1 MHDAGSEARGGGA
14 ANQCELPLEGGL
26 GASSSSLQSSRLVVQ
41 YARSMRRKMLFGGVL
56 LCLTAAVAAVS
67 LQTGAYPIG
76 LGELLQAVV
85 FDGDEA
91 TSHVLWRIRM
101 PQVAAAPLAG
111 ACLGLSGAAMQ
122 NVLRNPLA
130 SPFTLGVSQG
140 AVFGATFAIIVLG
153 TGTAVVG
160 QVAGGQAASGEA
172 AGWLAAG
179 WLAATSSYVLVACAF
194 AGSLATV
201 GAIVLL
207 SSLRNLSP
215 AALILAGV
223 ALSAFFG
230 SATMLLQY
238 FASDSQIASAVFW
251 TFGDLRKAQWSDLA
265 LIALV
270 LLPIAAFLVWRA
282 WDFNAMT
289 WGDDTARSLGVRV
302 SSLRLTA
309 LVLAALA
316 ASVTTAF
323 VGVIGFVGLIA
334 PHMMRMAIGED
345 HRFLFP
351 YAALAGGLLLLVAD
365 LLARTVMAPVV
376 LPVGILTSFAG
387 GPVFLYLL
395 LKHGN
400 VRS

>member
-1 MHDAGSEARGGGA
+1 MRDAG
-14 ANQCELPLEGGL
+14 LK
-26 GASSSSLQSSRLVVQ
+26 VQ
-41 YARSMRRKMLFGGVL
+41 YARHVRRKVALGCAL
-56 LCLTAAVAAVS
+56 LCLIVLIAAIS
-67 LQTGAYPIG
+67 LRTGAYPIG
-76 LGELLQAVV
+76 LGELVHAMFSQP
-85 FDGDEA
+85 DKA
-91 TSHVLWRIRM
+91 TAHVLWNIRM
-101 PQVAAAPLAG
+101 PQVLAALLAG

-153 TGTAVVG
+153 AGTAVASETAGVG
-160 QVAGGQAASGEA
+160 AS
-172 AGWLAAG
+172 
-179 WLAATSSYVLVACAF
+179 SPYVLVVCAF
-194 AGSLATV
+194 VGSLVTV
-201 GAIVLL
+201 AALVLL
-207 SSLRNLSP
+207 SSLRDLSP

-223 ALSAFFG
+223 AMSAFFG

-238 FASDSQIASAVFW
+238 FASENQVASAVFW
-251 TFGDLRKAQWSDLA
+251 TFGDLKKAQWPELA
-265 LIALV
+265 LIAV
-270 LLPIAAFLVWRA
+270 ILLPTSGYFLWKA
-282 WDFNAMT
+282 WHFNAMI

-302 SSLRLTA
+302 ASLRLTA
-309 LVLAALA
+309 LVLAALV

-334 PHMMRMAIGED
+334 PHLVRMIIGED

-365 LLARTVMAPVV
+365 LLARTVMAPIV
-376 LPVGILTSFAG
+376 LPVGILASFAG

-400 VRS
+400 VRA